1 MTVRELLPQV
11 LVDNPRSNWSADA
24 QLHSTHGK
32 VILIDV
38 WARVIKLGLPLLIFN
53 LYSLVV

>member
-1 MTVRELLPQV
+1 MTVWELLPQV

-38 WARVIKLGLPLLIFN
+38 WAREIILDLLILIFN
-53 LYSLVV
+53 L